1 MGWIEKL
8 YETYN
13 LQPESAIGKTEDG
26 VPLLPICHT
35 TNKAQIEIVLDAEG
49 NFRNAK
55 VIDEVTIIPCTE
67 ESSGRAGSKPT
78 NHPLCDRLQYVAGD
92 FIKYGGIVTS
102 GFQNDPTEPFQN
114 YSISISAWRKSD
126 FCHPKVVAINAYIEK
141 GCVIED
147 LVKAKILYLN
157 EQGKLLENWRNGDPV
172 PPVFKVLAAGSTPGD
187 AFVRWKVAVSGALD
201 DTTWTDRRLWESW
214 EKYYTSTKK
223 RRSLCFVTGENS
235 PIATQHPAKI
245 RNAGDKAKLI
255 SSNDGSGF
263 TYRGRFTDAD
273 QVAGVSFEVT
283 QKAHSALRWL
293 IGRQGNRDGDL
304 AVVAWAVSKE
314 VMIPDPILDTFGCFV
329 AMAGGEI
336 SEPERILFTGQD
348 LALKLNKMAAG
359 YKEKIGS
366 ARDYVVMC
374 VDSATPG
381 RMAIKFYREL
391 EGSEYLSRIAAWHE
405 TCAWPQ
411 NFGKNRQFIG
421 APAPRDIAEACYGR
435 RLDEKLRKA
444 TIERM
449 LPCIVDGATLPRDIV
464 ESATRRASNRVGFEN
479 AWEWEKVLGIA
490 CALYRKYNES
500 RGYEMSLEKERNT
513 RDYLYGRLLAVA
525 DVLEGRALW
534 KAGESRPTTA
544 ARLMQR
550 FADHPCST
558 WKTIELSLAPY
569 KARLGVQADWF
580 IKTIDEITNMFVA
593 ADFCN
598 DKALGGEFLL
608 GYHCQRAELYKS
620 KEAKDKDDV
629 SNEDESEIK
638 K

>member
-49 NFRNAK
+49 NFRDAK

-67 ESSGRAGSKPT
+67 ESSGRTSGAAP
-78 NHPLCDRLQYVAGD
+78 HPLCDKLQYVAGD
-92 FIKYGGIVTS
+92 YAEFCDGKDGRYGL
-102 GFQNDPTEPFQN
+102 
-114 YSISISAWRKSD
+114 YSELLSRWANSEFS
-126 FCHPKVVAINAYIEK
+126 HPKVLAIQRYVEK
-141 GCVIED
+141 KQVIAD
-147 LVKAKILYLN
+147 LVKAHILFKGEDGKILEKWN
-157 EQGKLLENWRNGDPV
+157 GGDPV
-172 PPVFKVLAAGSTPGD
+172 PAIFRNGSGVKTPPSD
-187 AFVRWKVAVSGALD
+187 SFIRWKIESGISPD
-201 DTTWTDRRLWESW
+201 DTTWED
-214 EKYYTSTKK
+214 
-223 RRSLCFVTGENS
+223 RSLWNSWKNYYLSTRTDKGLCFLSGGVEFL
-235 PIATQHPAKI
+235 AEQHPAKI
-245 RNAGDKAKLI
+245 RNSGDKAKLI

-263 TYRGRFTDAD
+263 TYRGRFTQDG
-273 QVAGVSFEVT
+273 QVAGLSIEAT

-293 IGRQGNRDGDL
+293 IDRQGNRDGDL
-304 AVVAWAVSKE
+304 AVVAWAVSEE
-314 VMIPDPILDTFGCFV
+314 VKVPDPLLDTYGCFV

-359 YKEKIGS
+359 YKANLGS
-366 ARDYVVMC
+366 KSNYVVMC

-405 TCAWPQ
+405 TCSWPQ
-411 NFGKNRQFIG
+411 NFGKDRQFIG

-449 LPCIVDGATLPRDIV
+449 LPCIIDGATLPRDIV

-500 RGYEMSLEKERNT
+500 RGYEMSLEEKRNT

-569 KARLGVQADWF
+569 KARLGGQADWF
-580 IKTIDEITNMFVA
+580 NKTIDEITDMFAA
-593 ADFCN
+593 ADFSN

-620 KEAKDKDDV
+620 KETKDKDDA
-629 SNEDESEIK
+629 SSENESEIK